1 MALPFFY
8 FAEERFTLGNQ
19 IILDE
24 AVSKH
29 IVQALRMQ
37 NGEKL
42 ILSNGNGIIATCII
56 ADNHRKKCTVEVINA
71 QIKNPPQHKTIIAV
85 SPIKNSS
92 RFEWFLEKA
101 TEIGVSE
108 IAPLLCS
115 RTEKQSLKPERAK
128 NILVSAMLQSSQ
140 CRLPLYH
147 EPVKFEN
154 YMDTLKNE
162 NTLQKFIAHC
172 ENAEHKFLL
181 TPFEKPASSI
191 ILIGPEGDF
200 TAEEIQLA
208 LQHNFTAVSLGQNRL
223 RTETAALVASV
234 LLALK

>member
-1 MALPFFY
+1 MSLPFFY
-8 FAEERFTLGNQ
+8 TAEEHLPIGNT
-19 IILDE
+19 IVLDE
-24 AVSKH
+24 DTSKH
-29 IVQALRMQ
+29 IVQSLRMQ

-42 ILSNGNGIIATCII
+42 NLSNGNGIIATCII
-56 ADNHRKKCTVEVINA
+56 ADNHRKKCRVEVLEV
-71 QIKNPPQHKTIIAV
+71 QIQNPPLHKNIIAI
-85 SPIKNSS
+85 SPIKNAS

-101 TEIGVSE
+101 TEIGVME
-108 IAPLLCS
+108 IVPLICM
-115 RTEKQSLKPERAK
+115 RTEKQSLKPDRVK
-128 NILVSAMLQSSQ
+128 NILVSAMLQSRQ

-208 LQHNFTAVSLGQNRL
+208 LLHNFTAVSLGQNRL

>member
-92 RFEWFLEKA
+92 RFEWFL
-101 TEIGVSE
+101 
-108 IAPLLCS
+108 
-115 RTEKQSLKPERAK
+115 
-128 NILVSAMLQSSQ
+128 
-140 CRLPLYH
+140 
-147 EPVKFEN
+147 
-154 YMDTLKNE
+154 
-162 NTLQKFIAHC
+162 
-172 ENAEHKFLL
+172 
-181 TPFEKPASSI
+181 
-191 ILIGPEGDF
+191 
-200 TAEEIQLA
+200 
-208 LQHNFTAVSLGQNRL
+208 
-223 RTETAALVASV
+223 
-234 LLALK
+234 